1 MLRPFNRSV
10 HLWLSVFAVVGF
22 TYFGVQAVLFN
33 LYLLRLGFEPQFIG
47 LLIGSGQVVF
57 AVTALPSGEFGRRVG
72 VRGALIAGLM
82 LLGLA
87 FALLLCVEA
96 LPRSAWVAW
105 LLIWW
110 ALTWVGAALVNVN
123 SVPYAM
129 SLAGDS
135 APRAFAAQSAVI
147 GLTSFAGSLVGA
159 ALLGVVADWT
169 GTSTAAPAPYRIVMW
184 LIPVAFA
191 ASSGAMLAAKPAPGV
206 MPSLAISGSGRPP
219 FRLFVLLGVV
229 VLLFTA
235 GEGTLRAFF
244 NVYLDTR
251 LAVSPAQI
259 GVTMGLAQLL
269 PVAASLAVPGMVAR
283 FGTAGTLT
291 LASLVAAGGLFVL
304 GAVPLLPLAG
314 AGYMVAMSMVAVH
327 GATRNVF
334 SQQIVGAPWRTTT
347 AAILTVG
354 MGLGW
359 ASSAAVGG
367 LLLAAVDFSGL
378 FYLTGALVAVAAIAT
393 WGYQRAGRVGV
404 PVAERRDLKGV

>member
-135 APRAFAAQSAVI
+135 AEVYVERTERSCDR
-147 GLTSFAGSLVGA
+147 GHGSE
-159 ALLGVVADWT
+159 
-169 GTSTAAPAPYRIVMW
+169 
-184 LIPVAFA
+184 
-191 ASSGAMLAAKPAPGV
+191 SGA
-206 MPSLAISGSGRPP
+206 IYIYRFIREGSGWRFINRSPYIYYDPP
-219 FRLFVLLGVV
+219 VYGRGVAPPGCAHLF
-229 VLLFTA
+229 
-235 GEGTLRAFF
+235 E
-244 NVYLDTR
+244 
-251 LAVSPAQI
+251 
-259 GVTMGLAQLL
+259 M
-269 PVAASLAVPGMVAR
+269 
-283 FGTAGTLT
+283 
-291 LASLVAAGGLFVL
+291 
-304 GAVPLLPLAG
+304 
-314 AGYMVAMSMVAVH
+314 
-327 GATRNVF
+327 
-334 SQQIVGAPWRTTT
+334 
-347 AAILTVG
+347 
-354 MGLGW
+354 
-359 ASSAAVGG
+359 
-367 LLLAAVDFSGL
+367 
-378 FYLTGALVAVAAIAT
+378 
-393 WGYQRAGRVGV
+393 
-404 PVAERRDLKGV
+404 